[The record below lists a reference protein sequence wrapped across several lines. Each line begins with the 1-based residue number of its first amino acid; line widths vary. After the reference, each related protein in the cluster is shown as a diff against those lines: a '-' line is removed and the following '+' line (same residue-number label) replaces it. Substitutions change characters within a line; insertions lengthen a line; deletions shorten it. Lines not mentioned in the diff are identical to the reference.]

1 MALSIQYLGDLVEFI
16 YEYGLFL
23 LKVVTFVIAIAIV
36 VGLIVSAGARQKPS
50 NVGVIQVTKIN
61 DRFDDMRHAMKHAMF
76 DGDVIKKAEKTLAK
90 EKKQQMKAN
99 KKKLKLKEALEE
111 PKRVFLVDFDG
122 DMKASAVAQLREIVS
137 AVLFVATPKD
147 EVVLRLES
155 GGGMVH
161 SYGLAASQLDRIR
174 QREIPLTVC
183 VDKVAASGGYM
194 MACVANKI
202 CAAPFA
208 VIGSIGVLAQLPNF
222 HKILKK
228 NDIDFEMLTAGEYK
242 RSLTMFGENTDK
254 GREKFVEDLE
264 LTHGLFKDYVRQ
276 QRPIIDIDAVATGEI
291 WFGTKAKEN
300 SLIDELTTSDDYIT
314 GLASAFDVFE
324 VTYTSKKSLPERLG
338 LSVQMGIEKGISRI
352 IGQFQTSRFFH

>member
-1 MALSIQYLGDLVEFI
+1 MEFL

-23 LKVVTFVIAIAIV
+23 LKVVTFVIAIAV
-36 VGLIVSAGARQKPS
+36 VIGLMVSAGARQKAS
-50 NVGVIQVTKIN
+50 NTGSIEVIKVN
-61 DRFDDMRHAMKHAMF
+61 DRFDEMSQSMKRAMF
-76 DGDVIKKAEKTLAK
+76 DDNIIKKAEKALTK
-90 EKKQQMKAN
+90 EKKQEKKAN
-99 KKKLKLKEALEE
+99 KQKQKLNDVIEE
-111 PKRVFLVDFDG
+111 PKRIFLVDFDG
-122 DMKASAVAQLREIVS
+122 DMKASAVSQLREIVS

-174 QREIPLTVC
+174 QRDIPLTVC

-208 VIGSIGVLAQLPNF
+208 VIGSIGVLAQIPNF
-222 HKILKK
+222 HKVLKK

-242 RSLTMFGENTDK
+242 RTLTMFGENTDK

-264 LTHGLFKDYVRQ
+264 LTHSLFKDFVHQ

-314 GLASAFDVFE
+314 GLAANFDVFE

-338 LSVQMGIEKGISRI
+338 LSVQSGIEQGISRV